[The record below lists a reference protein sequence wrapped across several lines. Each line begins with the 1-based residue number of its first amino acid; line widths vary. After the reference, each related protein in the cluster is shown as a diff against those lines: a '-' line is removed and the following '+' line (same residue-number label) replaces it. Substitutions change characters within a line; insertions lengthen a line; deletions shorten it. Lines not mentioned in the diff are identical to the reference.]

1 MKFQVAMSIKES
13 EELAAETADYEP
25 EEEEKIQPEELLSMY
40 EELDFHENDDLP
52 LSQTLNPKHST
63 INKALQIDMVEG
75 NPAMYLSRTKRR
87 AAREANLVLSS
98 KKAAKPFLDP
108 KPASTIKTTPKP
120 GKVQKPTPTTKQKHT
135 SPVVGVNGQSK
146 SLPKPTQ
153 TAGTEK
159 KSDINFV

>member
-1 MKFQVAMSIKES
+1 
-13 EELAAETADYEP
+13 
-25 EEEEKIQPEELLSMY
+25 MY

-87 AAREANLVLSS
+87 AAREANLVLHLPRRPQNPSS
-98 KKAAKPFLDP
+98 TP

-146 SLPKPTQ
+146 SFLNQPILLVPK
-153 TAGTEK
+153 K
-159 KSDINFV
+159 V

>member
-1 MKFQVAMSIKES
+1 MLEAPPATPMNNPDKVYFDERSFTSPKRNNKRLKNDSFVASSSLDEVSSGDEYKES

-87 AAREANLVLSS
+87 AAREANLVLHLPRSPQN
-98 KKAAKPFLDP
+98 PFLDP
-108 KPASTIKTTPKP
+108 
-120 GKVQKPTPTTKQKHT
+120 
-135 SPVVGVNGQSK
+135 
-146 SLPKPTQ
+146 
-153 TAGTEK
+153 
-159 KSDINFV
+159 